1 MTADATGSYRVL
13 ARKYRP
19 QRFAELVGQEAMV
32 RTLANAL
39 RSGRVAHAYLLT
51 GVRGVGKTTTA
62 RIIARALNCT
72 GRDLAAGEIE
82 PCGRCEACVAI
93 AESRHVDVIEMDAA
107 SRTGVDD
114 IREIIDSVA
123 YAPVSA
129 RHKVYIIDEVHMLSR
144 SAFNALLKTLEEP
157 PAHVIFIFATTEIHK
172 VPVTV
177 LSRCQ
182 RFDLKRV
189 APEMLM
195 DHLKAVA
202 GREDVAID
210 DEALRIVAR
219 VAEGS
224 VRDALSL
231 LDQAIAFAGTTIG
244 EQAVREMLGLA
255 DHAAILD
262 LLQACLAGRA
272 EEVVARMA
280 ALRTAGQDPVL
291 LITDLLDALHWLT
304 RIAVTREA
312 LKDPLRGPVE
322 RRLAER
328 LVADCDMGRLQRAWQ
343 MLLRALEEVRLAPQ
357 PMDAAEM
364 ALLRIAHAAGLPTP
378 AEALAWLRDRK
389 AQTVRPPQ
397 ENARAAG
404 ERREPVAAGDLAP
417 SGGQPPSSPAPAG
430 PAVTPPPAEARAGGG
445 QAQPAI
451 RPVADPASTQEPP
464 HPAPRDTA
472 ELVALFHAQGRGR
485 LATLIKD
492 RLRVVRMR
500 PGLITIGRKSDI
512 GQKDLGEIRRLLT
525 NWTGSPWQ
533 IMISSEEDGDPPLRA
548 QEEEERR
555 RWQAAAE
562 SHPVV
567 QALQAAFPQARV
579 LTVRR
584 RADETAPADPPEGAP
599 HALPD
604 VPEETPQNT
613 SKDRSR

>member
-1 MTADATGSYRVL
+1 MTDETQSGYRVL

-19 QRFAELVGQEAMV
+19 QRFSELVGQEAMV

-39 RSGRVAHAYLLT
+39 RAGRIAHAYLLT

-62 RIIARALNCT
+62 RIIARALNCEA
-72 GRDLAAGEIE
+72 RQEQAESVE
-82 PCGRCEACVAI
+82 PCGECEPCRRI

-129 RHKVYIIDEVHMLSR
+129 RYKVYIIDEVHMLSR

-157 PAHVIFIFATTEIHK
+157 PPHVVFVFATTEIHK

-189 APEMLM
+189 APEVLM
-195 DHLKAVA
+195 EHLKAIADRENVA
-202 GREDVAID
+202 VD
-210 DEALRIVAR
+210 DEALRIVVR

-231 LDQAIAFAGTTIG
+231 LDQAIAFAGARIS

-255 DHAAILD
+255 DHAAILE
-262 LLQACLAGRA
+262 LLDACLTGRA
-272 EEVVARMA
+272 EEVLARMA

-312 LKDPLRGPVE
+312 LADPLRGPAE
-322 RRLAER
+322 RQLAER
-328 LVADCDMGRLQRAWQ
+328 LVTDSDMGRLQRAWQ
-343 MLLRALEEVRLAPQ
+343 MLLKALEEVRLAPQ

-389 AQTVRPPQ
+389 APPARPRQATAPAGGGEQ
-397 ENARAAG
+397 ESGAAADPSP
-404 ERREPVAAGDLAP
+404 PVGR
-417 SGGQPPSSPAPAG
+417 PPSSPAPAG
-430 PAVTPPPAEARAGGG
+430 GPVAPPPAEARAGGA
-445 QAQPAI
+445 QAQPAM
-451 RPVADPASTQEPP
+451 RPVSDPVPAQEPP
-464 HPAPRDTA
+464 HPCPRNTA

-500 PGLITIGRKSDI
+500 PGLIAIGRKSDI
-512 GQKDLGEIRRLLT
+512 GQKDLGEIRRLLAG
-525 NWTGSPWQ
+525 WTGSPWQ
-533 IMISSEEDGDPPLRA
+533 IMLSSEEDGDPPLRE

-555 RWQAAAE
+555 RWRAE
-562 SHPVV
+562 AEAHPVV
-567 QALQAAFPQARV
+567 RALRAAFPQAR
-579 LTVRR
+579 LLAVRR
-584 RADETAPADPPEGAP
+584 RSDEPGSAGPQDRIPAPQ
-599 HALPD
+599 D
-604 VPEETPQNT
+604 VPQ
-613 SKDRSR
+613 

>member
-1 MTADATGSYRVL
+1 MTEATQSGYRVL

-19 QRFAELVGQEAMV
+19 QRFSELVGQEAMV

-39 RSGRVAHAYLLT
+39 RTQRIAHAYLLT

-62 RIIARALNCT
+62 RIIARALNCEA
-72 GRDLAAGEIE
+72 RKENAESVE
-82 PCGRCEACVAI
+82 PCGECEPCRRI

-129 RHKVYIIDEVHMLSR
+129 RYKVYIIDEVHMLSR

-157 PAHVIFIFATTEIHK
+157 PPHVVFVFATTEIHK

-182 RFDLKRV
+182 RFDLRRV
-189 APEMLM
+189 APEVLM
-195 DHLKAVA
+195 DHLKTVA
-202 GREDVAID
+202 EREHVTVD
-210 DEALRIVAR
+210 DEALRIIAR

-244 EQAVREMLGLA
+244 GQAVREMLGLA

-262 LLQACLAGRA
+262 LLDASLTGRA
-272 EEVVARMA
+272 EDVLAQMT

-291 LITDLLDALHWLT
+291 LITDLTDALHWLT

-312 LKDPLRGPVE
+312 LKDPLRGPAE

-328 LVADCDMGRLQRAWQ
+328 LAADGDMGRLQRAWQ
-343 MLLRALEEVRLAPQ
+343 MLLKALEEVRLAPQ

-378 AEALAWLRDRK
+378 AEALAWLRARK
-389 AQTVRPPQ
+389 APPVRSPQ
-397 ENARAAG
+397 PSSAAG
-404 ERREPVAAGDLAP
+404 GQGSGSAMAADPAP
-417 SGGQPPSSPAPAG
+417 SVGHPSSSPAPAG
-430 PAVTPPPAEARAGGG
+430 QAPFPPPAEACAGGAG
-445 QAQPAI
+445 AQPAM
-451 RPVADPASTQEPP
+451 RPVPDPASAQEPAQ
-464 HPAPRDTA
+464 PAPRHAA

-492 RLRVVRMR
+492 RMRVVRMR
-500 PGLITIGRKSDI
+500 PGLIAIGRKSEI

-525 NWTGSPWQ
+525 DWTGAPWQ
-533 IMISSEEDGDPPLRA
+533 IVISSEEDGDPPLRE

-555 RWQAAAE
+555 RWQAEAE
-562 SHPVV
+562 AHPVV
-567 QALQAAFPQARV
+567 QALHAAFPQARV

-584 RADETAPADPPEGAP
+584 RTDSRESAGSQEPAPRTPR
-599 HALPD
+599 D
-604 VPEETPQNT
+604 VQ
-613 SKDRSR
+613 

>member
-189 APEMLM
+189 PPDVLIA
-195 DHLKAVA
+195 HLKDIAAREEVAVS
-202 GREDVAID
+202 
-210 DEALRIVAR
+210 DEALAVIAR
-219 VAEGS
+219 VSEGS

-231 LDQAIAFAGTTIG
+231 LDQAIAFSGAEIG
-244 EQAVREMLGLA
+244 EETVRGMLGLA
-255 DHAAILD
+255 DHAAVLE
-262 LLQACLAGRA
+262 LLAAALKGRA
-272 EEVVARMA
+272 EEVLERVA
-280 ALRTAGQDPVL
+280 ALRSAGQDPVL
-291 LITDLLDALHWLT
+291 LMADLLDGLAWLA
-304 RIAVTREA
+304 RISVTRAA
-312 LKDPLRGPVE
+312 LKDPLRGPAE
-322 RRLAER
+322 RALAEA
-328 LVADCDMGRLQRAWQ
+328 LVDDLDMARLQRAWQ
-343 MLLRALEEVRLAPQ
+343 MLLKGLEEVRAAPQ

-364 ALLRIAHAAGLPTP
+364 ALLRLAHAAGLPTP
-378 AEALAWLRDRK
+378 AEALAWLK
-389 AQTVRPPQ
+389 
-397 ENARAAG
+397 
-404 ERREPVAAGDLAP
+404 REGA
-417 SGGQPPSSPAPAG
+417 GQPPASTRGTAGAAAG
-430 PAVTPPPAEARAGGG
+430 PP
-445 QAQPAI
+445 
-451 RPVADPASTQEPP
+451 
-464 HPAPRDTA
+464 
-472 ELVALFHAQGRGR
+472 
-485 LATLIKD
+485 
-492 RLRVVRMR
+492 
-500 PGLITIGRKSDI
+500 
-512 GQKDLGEIRRLLT
+512 
-525 NWTGSPWQ
+525 
-533 IMISSEEDGDPPLRA
+533 
-548 QEEEERR
+548 
-555 RWQAAAE
+555 
-562 SHPVV
+562 
-567 QALQAAFPQARV
+567 
-579 LTVRR
+579 
-584 RADETAPADPPEGAP
+584 TAPAHAP
-599 HALPD
+599 RICAW
-604 VPEETPQNT
+604 
-613 SKDRSR
+613 S

>member
-1 MTADATGSYRVL
+1 MTDETHSGYRVL

-39 RSGRVAHAYLLT
+39 RSGRIAHAYLLT

-62 RIIARALNCT
+62 RIIARALNCE
-72 GRDLAAGEIE
+72 RRGEDARSVE
-82 PCGRCEACVAI
+82 PCGTCEPCVAI

-129 RHKVYIIDEVHMLSR
+129 RYKVYIIDEVHMLSR

-157 PAHVIFIFATTEIHK
+157 PPHVVFVFATTEIHK

-189 APEMLM
+189 SPELLM
-195 DHLKAVA
+195 DHLKAIA
-202 GREDVAID
+202 GREAVTVE
-210 DEALRIVAR
+210 DEALRILAR

-255 DHAAILD
+255 DQAAILD
-262 LLQACLAGRA
+262 LLDACLAGRA
-272 EEVVARMA
+272 EEVLARMT

-312 LKDPLRGPVE
+312 VKDPLRGPAE
-322 RRLAER
+322 RQLAER

-343 MLLRALEEVRLAPQ
+343 MLLKALDEVRLAPQ

-364 ALLRIAHAAGLPTP
+364 ALLRVAHAAGLPTP
-378 AEALAWLRDRK
+378 AEALAWLRARK
-389 AQTVRPPQ
+389 TSPAYPHQ
-397 ENARAAG
+397 EAG
-404 ERREPVAAGDLAP
+404 P
-417 SGGQPPSSPAPAG
+417 SGGTGREPPAATGNSPSAVGPSPAPSSVAG
-430 PAVTPPPAEARAGGG
+430 PAPTLPPTEARAGGA
-445 QAQPAI
+445 QAQPAM
-451 RPVADPASTQEPP
+451 RPVPDPAPAAP
-464 HPAPRDTA
+464 HPAPRNTA

-500 PGLITIGRKSDI
+500 PGLVTIGRRSDI
-512 GQKDLGEIRRLLT
+512 GRKDLGEIRRLLAG
-525 NWTGSPWQ
+525 WTGAPWQ
-533 IMISSEEDGDPPLRA
+533 IMISSEEDGDPPLRE

-555 RWQAAAE
+555 RWQAAVQA
-562 SHPVV
+562 HPVV
-567 QALQAAFPQARV
+567 RALCAAFPQARV
-579 LTVRR
+579 LAVRR
-584 RADETAPADPPEGAP
+584 RMDETGPAGAQ
-599 HALPD
+599 D
-604 VPEETPQNT
+604 VRKMPC
-613 SKDRSR
+613 KDRPQ